1 MRQHKAAPRPV
12 GLSNVSIFSK
22 SFRPT
27 SGQEDWSVNAST
39 IARLT
44 ANGVMEMHFIAPF
57 AFALVAPV
65 GPDCGQL
72 PMAFSLHLSV
82 IFLGAIV
89 VVSC

>member
-1 MRQHKAAPRPV
+1 
-12 GLSNVSIFSK
+12 
-22 SFRPT
+22 
-27 SGQEDWSVNAST
+27 
-39 IARLT
+39 
-44 ANGVMEMHFIAPF
+44 MEMHFIAPF